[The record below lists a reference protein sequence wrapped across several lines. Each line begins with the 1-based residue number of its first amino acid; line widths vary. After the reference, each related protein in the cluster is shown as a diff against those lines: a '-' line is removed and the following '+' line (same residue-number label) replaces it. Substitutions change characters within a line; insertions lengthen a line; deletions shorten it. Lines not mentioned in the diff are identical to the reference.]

1 MYKRQTYDRPI
12 KRDKDGEIVT
22 NKSDA
27 SNHGIGLKSVKNI
40 TEKYHGASI
49 IEIGEKEFVMKIS
62 MLPLEGK
69 NDI

>member
-1 MYKRQTYDRPI
+1 MLYCSKTIRF
-12 KRDKDGEIVT
+12 E
-22 NKSDA
+22 
-27 SNHGIGLKSVKNI
+27 L
-40 TEKYHGASI
+40 YHGASI